1 MQGVLD
7 SPARPAAFA
16 PFGGGVFGEL
26 LARSI
31 AASPRT
37 LMLMSLPAGFF
48 WLAYFSWSG
57 LWIAVAVGALGLL
70 RQVAGIALPDR
81 AMQITSLLALAGL
94 GALAAGLGWV
104 MMLPVLA
111 AAWKTLAVW
120 LRDRSISFR
129 CALIGAE
136 ISYLVFGS
144 LVGAQLLVMASLGL
158 ILINL
163 SAIRALGASPSARRQ
178 GAA

>member
-1 MQGVLD
+1 MLHT
-7 SPARPAAFA
+7 PAQPPVFA
-16 PFGGGVFGEL
+16 PFGGGVFGDM

-70 RQVAGIALPDR
+70 RQVAGIFLPDR
-81 AMQITSLLALAGL
+81 AMQITSLMALAGL
-94 GALAAGLGWV
+94 GMMAAGSGWV
-104 MMLPVLA
+104 MLLPVLG

-120 LRDRSISFR
+120 LRDRPIRFR

-136 ISYLVFGS
+136 IFYLVFGS
-144 LVGAQLLVMASLGL
+144 LVGAQLLVMASLGM
-158 ILINL
+158 ILINI
-163 SAIRALGASPSARRQ
+163 SAIRALGELLPPPAWGRA
-178 GAA
+178 